1 MAGAVKDAYAPDVE
15 VKIIYKGDIP
25 GMPDPPNMAVNDL
38 VVGKDI
44 TAEQLEEILTKLLPE

>member
-1 MAGAVKDAYAPDVE
+1 MAGAVKDAFAPDVE

-25 GMPDPPNMAVNDL
+25 GMPDPPNMAVNDR

-44 TAEQLEEILTKLLPE
+44 TAGQLEEIVSELLPE